1 MRCLNSKGTFFI
13 EALEINCLLRL
24 THLNLRP
31 GWYWCFVSLRAPKTI
46 KGTFTTV
53 LPVIEQVLNIIR
65 SEMHSEMAQDRVNK
79 TCQFQHIYLYKL
91 QERGSDKKL

>member
-13 EALEINCLLRL
+13 EALESNCLLCL

-53 LPVIEQVLNIIR
+53 LPVIEQVLNIIWP
-65 SEMHSEMAQDRVNK
+65 EMHSEMVQDRVNE
-79 TCQFQHIYLYKL
+79 TCQLQHIYLYKL
-91 QERGSDKKL
+91 QERGSDKNL